1 MMNVISCRF
10 LKDLEEEVLNDD
22 SYVWKEESESEMETV
37 EHVAPASPQ
46 NTSET
51 RSVSLLRDL
60 WIST

>member
-1 MMNVISCRF
+1 
-10 LKDLEEEVLNDD
+10 
-22 SYVWKEESESEMETV
+22 METV